1 MIYTPSISA
10 FVKNNNRQIVTNF
23 SSVLFNTQVKAVKYD
38 GHICTFGNVILASL
52 LQHNKALK
60 VLTGEANMINVALL
74 QAADVLGISSDTL
87 KSWGEKVKEQH
98 ERMNKVS
105 R

>member
-1 MIYTPSISA
+1 
-10 FVKNNNRQIVTNF
+10 
-23 SSVLFNTQVKAVKYD
+23 
-38 GHICTFGNVILASL
+38 
-52 LQHNKALK
+52 
-60 VLTGEANMINVALL
+60 MINVALL

>member
-1 MIYTPSISA
+1 M
-10 FVKNNNRQIVTNF
+10 TNF
-23 SSVLFNTQVKAVKYD
+23 SSVPFNTQVKAVKHD

-52 LQHNKALK
+52 LQHNRAPK
-60 VLTGEANMINVALL
+60 VLTGEANMITVALL